1 MASTSGD
8 LLIISSDDDSDDG
21 GTATADKLGV
31 KHVDTEKCVKNVK
44 GEAFGFIMKC
54 KNTLRRQLISS
65 EIYLIGR
72 PKKNY
77 SNLPV
82 FIRSNGS
89 MHRHF
94 DNFKI

>member
-72 PKKNY
+72 PKKKLFELACFY
-77 SNLPV
+77 S
-82 FIRSNGS
+82 
-89 MHRHF
+89 
-94 DNFKI
+94 